1 MKEKERLKN
10 HSRLKK
16 TTETSKVNVTRYPGM
31 DPETD
36 EKNFFLYVLG
46 QQVKFEWGGW
56 ITW

>member
-46 QQVKFEWGGW
+46 Q
-56 ITW
+56 